1 MRLEHPW
8 IIRNMEYIFGI
19 NMFVKKNFD
28 NQKLIVKNWNG
39 ATYWVKPF
47 ISYQK
52 GKIRL
57 ILTSLKRYHN
67 FCNEKVLF

>member
-1 MRLEHPW
+1 
-8 IIRNMEYIFGI
+8 
-19 NMFVKKNFD
+19 MFVKKNFD
-28 NQKLIVKNWNG
+28 NEKLIVKNWNG